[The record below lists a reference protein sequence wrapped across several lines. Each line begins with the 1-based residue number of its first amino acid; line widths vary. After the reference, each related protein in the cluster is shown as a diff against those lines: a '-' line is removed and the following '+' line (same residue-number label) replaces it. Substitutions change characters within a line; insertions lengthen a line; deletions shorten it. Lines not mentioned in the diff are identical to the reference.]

1 MRMSYWEYQG
11 TAHTGVARIACSME
25 GVHAVMYSPVGD
37 TYINSMFSMMEREQ
51 RFPPVTTSV
60 LNGQT
65 MGMGINKLP
74 DTIRQ
79 VQADHNPD
87 LIVVCCTCSSI
98 LLQEDLGALGRAAN
112 VPTEVLVYAPNP
124 YRVQEDEAGD
134 GLLTLLVSR
143 YTQPLP
149 PTTRPSVNII
159 GPTSLGFHNRQDLV
173 SLKRMLETLG
183 LDVNVV
189 VPLGARLND
198 FKKLPQAWA
207 TIAPYREMGYDAA
220 KLLEEK
226 CGVPAVTSTP
236 IGVMATREWVKELLG
251 AVSKFAQAHNLDYNV
266 REPALAAFSL
276 DQTSA
281 PSGVPWFNY
290 TADMQSFSSKRV
302 FVFGDFSHATTLTR
316 MMASEVDVQVVGAG
330 TYNLKLADEF
340 KAAVAPYTTK
350 TIVTAEFEEVQ
361 KLIQELQPDVVLGTQ
376 MERHTSAAFDI
387 PCTTISNPIHIED
400 FPLGYQPFLGYD
412 GSNYI
417 MDRVYATAKLGL
429 EKHLIE
435 MFGDAGL
442 GIKEAE
448 EEGAQRR
455 ATNPRPTMPDAPDII
470 VVKPTATLEL
480 VTAGQPKPT
489 ERMNVDAGAM
499 PQRAAIATVAAPT
512 SAAWT
517 DEAQKA
523 LKQIPFFVRPKVQKR
538 VEDYA
543 REHGFA
549 LITLDLVYE
558 VKEKAG

>member
-25 GVHAVMYSPVGD
+25 GVHAIMYSPVGD

-79 VQADHNPD
+79 VYEDHNPD
-87 LIVVCCTCSSI
+87 LMVICCTCSST
-98 LLQEDLGALGRAAN
+98 LLQEDLAALGRAAG

-124 YRVQEDEAGD
+124 YRVQEDEAAD
-134 GLLTLLVSR
+134 GLLTLLVNR
-143 YTQPLP
+143 YTNPMT
-149 PTTRPSVNII
+149 PTARPSVNII
-159 GPTSLGFHNRQDLV
+159 GPTSLGFHNRQDLI
-173 SLKRMLETLG
+173 SLKRMLATLG
-183 LDVNVV
+183 LEVNVV
-189 VPLGARLND
+189 APLGARLED

-207 TIAPYREMGYDAA
+207 TVAPYREMGYDAA
-220 KLLEEK
+220 IALEEK

-251 AVSKFAQAHNLDYNV
+251 ALSKFATAHGLKFDA
-266 REPALAAFSL
+266 REPALAAFSM
-276 DQTSA
+276 DPTNA
-281 PSGVPWFNY
+281 PSGVPWFSY

-302 FVFGDFSHATTLTR
+302 FVFGDYSHATTIAR

-330 TYNLKLADEF
+330 TYNLKMAEQF
-340 KAAVAPYTTK
+340 QEAVSPYTNRI
-350 TIVTAEFEEVQ
+350 IVTHEFEEVQ
-361 KLIQELQPDVVLGTQ
+361 KLIEELQPDVVLGTQ
-376 MERHTSAAFDI
+376 MERHTSAGFDI
-387 PCTTISNPIHIED
+387 PCATISNPIHIED
-400 FPLGYQPFLGYD
+400 FPLSYQPFLGYD
-412 GSNYI
+412 GSNYV

-442 GIKEAE
+442 GTKEAE
-448 EEGAQRR
+448 VEASQRR
-455 ATNPRPTMPDAPDII
+455 LQGGVATPVAQAEQ
-470 VVKPTATLEL
+470 VEF
-480 VTAGQPKPT
+480 VTAKALETAPISSEKAQQLQVEG
-489 ERMNVDAGAM
+489 G
-499 PQRAAIATVAAPT
+499 AAPVKQAAVAVAT
-512 SAAWT
+512 PAELAWT
-517 DEAQKA
+517 EEAQKA
-523 LKQIPFFVRPKVQKR
+523 MKQIPFFVRPKVQKR

-543 REHGFA
+543 RERGYA
-549 LITLDLVYE
+549 LITLDLVFE